1 MGDDEGKAA
10 AAPEDA
16 DIAELQKQV
25 AAMEEEAEILS
36 KKSAEVETEISAA
49 TEAVDENSM

>member
-1 MGDDEGKAA
+1 MGEGEGKNATA
-10 AAPEDA
+10 SEDA

-25 AAMEEEAEILS
+25 AAMEEEAEELS
-36 KKSAEVETEISAA
+36 KKSAEVETEISAV

>member
-1 MGDDEGKAA
+1 MGKGEGKNATA
-10 AAPEDA
+10 SEDA

-25 AAMEEEAEILS
+25 AAMEEEAEELS
-36 KKSAEVETEISAA
+36 KKSAEVETEISAV